1 MKQPMIG
8 VGAIVWRGDHVL
20 LIKRGKAPRKG
31 EWSIPGGRI
40 HWGETLEEAVRRE
53 VLEETGVTISRL
65 HHCETLEARFQERG
79 RVTRHII
86 LVDYSARWKSG
97 RVRAGDDAAD
107 ARFYPYAE
115 ISRLGLWEETL
126 RVIRKSRQQ
135 MMRRRRREPVNARG
149 AGSLGAKKQTGKSRK

>member
-1 MKQPMIG
+1 MKQPMIA
-8 VGAIVWRGDHVL
+8 VGAIVWRGDQVL

-40 HWGETLEEAVRRE
+40 HWGETLEDAVRRE
-53 VLEETGVTISRL
+53 VREETGVVLSAL
-65 HHCETLEARFQERG
+65 HHCETLEARFAQSG
-79 RVTRHII
+79 RLTRHII
-86 LVDYSARWKSG
+86 LVDFSARWKSG

-115 ISRLGLWEETL
+115 ISRLGLWAETL

-135 MMRRRRREPVNARG
+135 MMRRRGQVQVNARG
-149 AGSLGAKKQTGKSRK
+149 AVSLGRKKQTGKTGK